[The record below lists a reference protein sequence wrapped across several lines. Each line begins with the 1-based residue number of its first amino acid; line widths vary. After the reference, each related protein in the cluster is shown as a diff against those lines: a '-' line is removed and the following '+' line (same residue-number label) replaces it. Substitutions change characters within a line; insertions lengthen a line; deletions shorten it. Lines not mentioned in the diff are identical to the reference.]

1 LFKAELE
8 LDVLTGNMV
17 NGIKEEKRKNKDLGV
32 LCLE

>member
-8 LDVLTGNMV
+8 LDFLTGNIF
-17 NGIKEEKRKNKDLGV
+17 NGIERKERDKDLGV